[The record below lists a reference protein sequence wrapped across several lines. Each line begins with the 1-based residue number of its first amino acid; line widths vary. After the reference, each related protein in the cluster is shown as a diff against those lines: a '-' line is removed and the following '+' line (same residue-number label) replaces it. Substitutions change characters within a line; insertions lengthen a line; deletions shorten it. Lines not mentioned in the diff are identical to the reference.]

1 MARVRAHHARLRKQ
15 RHARNMAH
23 RRKLALRRARAKRAA
38 NRARRARQQAQAR
51 LKAAASRRKKLIAQM
66 NLRHAKKME
75 KYKKKM
81 ARKAKARMK
90 RAKDKEKANKKAK
103 EKEKKRAKAKAHEE
117 RRSKSACVKT
127 CPKACKSE
135 LGETAAQ
142 DGAEMVEV
150 TGDPATIMNAAH
162 KKAAELSNEE
172 KKFMKESHELD
183 IKKNHQLR
191 KAAEAQLEKKIAA
204 QEKTFAKAKKDSA
217 QRLHEKGQ
225 LVIKHMKAAAG
236 HKANE
241 ISSKRI
247 LTSKMCE
254 VKCEKR
260 CNKAQP

>member
-1 MARVRAHHARLRKQ
+1 MG
-15 RHARNMAH
+15 
-23 RRKLALRRARAKRAA
+23 
-38 NRARRARQQAQAR
+38 
-51 LKAAASRRKKLIAQM
+51 
-66 NLRHAKKME
+66 E

-90 RAKDKEKANKKAK
+90 RAKDK
-103 EKEKKRAKAKAHEE
+103 KRAEAKAHEE

-127 CPKACKSE
+127 CPKACSSE
-135 LGETAAQ
+135 LGDTASQ
-142 DGAEMVEV
+142 DGAEMVQV
-150 TGDPATIMNAAH
+150 TGDPAAIMNAAH

-172 KKFMKESHELD
+172 KKFMKTSHELD

-204 QEKTFAKAKKDSA
+204 QEKAFAKAKKDSA

-225 LVIKHMKAAAG
+225 LVIKHIKAAAG

-254 VKCEKR
+254 VKCEKK
-260 CNKAQP
+260 CNKAKP